1 MPASEGFEVEPVPP
15 PEKMEEPIPNL
26 DPPSPLALRAMPL
39 KPPALGAATLLFT
52 LSPA

>member
-1 MPASEGFEVEPVPP
+1 MPAIEGFEVEPVPP

-26 DPPSPLALRAMPL
+26 DPPSPLRAMPL